1 MAAKPQCGP
10 LDSRVSVVLALESML
25 IDDVTIEVSA
35 GNGGDGVVRFTRTM
49 MNEGPTGG
57 NGGRGGNVVLLG
69 VPDLGALRP
78 FRSVKKVKAGDGGH
92 GEQNMRTGKDGAD
105 RMVRVPVGTVARD
118 LVGGRE
124 YEILFPGQRVIV
136 ARGGNGGFGNFHFR
150 SSRNTSPKRAKPGL
164 PGEAVTLRLELK
176 MIADIGLIGYPNVGK
191 SSLLNALTD
200 ASSKVG
206 NYRFTTLEP
215 NLGVYFDTIL
225 ADIPGLIEG
234 ASLGKGLGHKF
245 LRHIER
251 TRVLFHL
258 VAADSKTPVTDY
270 MNIRRELKKFNPAL
284 LEKPEWIVISR
295 ADESTPKTL
304 QRTLKALS
312 KKNPNIL
319 TLSILDD
326 ESLARVR
333 EVISVLARQ
342 LSDEKLSDEPSRDAS
357 AAGT

>member
-1 MAAKPQCGP
+1 
-10 LDSRVSVVLALESML
+10 ML
-25 IDDVTIEVSA
+25 IDDVTIEVAA
-35 GNGGDGVVRFTRTM
+35 GKGGDGVVRFTRTL

-57 NGGRGGNVVLLG
+57 NGGRGGSVVLLG

-78 FRSVKKVKAGDGGH
+78 FRSTKKVKAGDGGH
-92 GEQNMRTGKDGAD
+92 GEQNTRTGADGED
-105 RMVRVPVGTVARD
+105 KIVRVPVGTVAHDLSNGRD
-118 LVGGRE
+118 YDIV
-124 YEILFPGQRVIV
+124 FPGQKVLV

-150 SSRNTSPKRAKPGL
+150 SSRNTTPERANPGL
-164 PGEAVTLRLELK
+164 RGETVKLRLELK

-234 ASLGKGLGHKF
+234 ASEGKGLGHKF
-245 LRHIER
+245 LKHIER

-270 MNIRRELKKFNPAL
+270 ANIRRELKKYNPEL
-284 LEKPEWIVISR
+284 LKKPEWILVSR
-295 ADESTPKTL
+295 ADEETPKNVEKIVKSLT
-304 QRTLKALS
+304 
-312 KKNPNIL
+312 KKNPN
-319 TLSILDD
+319 TLSFSILDD

-333 EVISVLARQ
+333 SVITELARRFSVEQ
-342 LSDEKLSDEPSRDAS
+342 TREGEVEN
-357 AAGT
+357 